1 MASGSIGESEDPWRG
16 AVSAAEPREEEQVR
30 RVQCA
35 WCRRLKGPDGE
46 PVGPALPVQSFG
58 THGICTECA
67 RQRLSIPREAL
78 VSRDAVVARS
88 APRRRY
94 SPPGLGVRRVVA
106 HRPRRG
112 SLPASGGPV
121 VRASCQG
128 ERCARVVVGPGLLE
142 LQTDDGRTLRSV
154 IFERS
159 SPESR
164 CKAHEMLAGE
174 ARALG
179 YVLVGETDEILAA
192 S

>member
-1 MASGSIGESEDPWRG
+1 M
-16 AVSAAEPREEEQVR
+16 R

-35 WCRRLKGPDGE
+35 WCRRLKGPNGE

-67 RQRLSIPREAL
+67 RQRLSIPCEAL
-78 VSRDAVVARS
+78 VSHDAVVGRS

-94 SPPGLGVRRVVA
+94 SPPGLGVRRVVV

-112 SLPASGGPV
+112 SLPASGGCIDRTSGHDEP
-121 VRASCQG
+121 R
-128 ERCARVVVGPGLLE
+128 ARVVVGPGVLE

-154 IFERS
+154 VFERS

-164 CKAHEMLAGE
+164 CKAHDMLAEE

-179 YVLVGETDEILAA
+179 YLLAGETDEILAA
-192 S
+192 R